1 MGRALVSRRKK
12 SSYKARGRLKSVI
25 RNEIQKNENKK
36 VETKRLLGL
45 LGQTVSR
52 GGRFWSMFGDQSGI
66 TGATIANPQFEISLF
81 QGVSA
86 VGTNQTQFENVS
98 ATSMTAVKNYPSNMN
113 LSMIGDECYLKSA
126 SLKYRL
132 VNNGVEN
139 RTARVCVFE
148 LYDILPAAELEMFFE
163 YAHVNY
169 KSVPSGAL
177 WSGGILSSVNRR
189 RVKRIYHDRTYNVT
203 AANEPNAILSRSVF
217 IPLNK
222 KLIAPVLNAKQV
234 SGFSQVKDS
243 AGDTP
248 LPTGA
253 SPYPETQQ
261 KELLTPHIYIV
272 CFTDEVED
280 DPELMDVEIQACWTV
295 RYTDM

>member
-1 MGRALVSRRKK
+1 MGRQLVSRRKT
-12 SSYKARGRLKSVI
+12 SSFKARGRLKNVI

-45 LGQTVSR
+45 LGETVSR

-66 TGATIANPQFEISLF
+66 VGAAVSNPSFEIVLF

-86 VGTNQTQFENVS
+86 VGTNQQIFNNAV
-98 ATSMTAVKNYPSNMN
+98 ATSASALVNYPSNMN

-132 VNNGVEN
+132 INSGAQN

-148 LYDILPAAELEMFFE
+148 LYDQLTAAELEMFFE
-163 YAHVNY
+163 YPHINY
-169 KSVPSGAL
+169 KDGLLP
-177 WSGGILSSVNRR
+177 WTGGILSSVNRR
-189 RVKRIYHDRTYNVT
+189 RVKRVYHDRTYNVT
-203 AANEPNAILSRSVF
+203 ARNEPNAILSRSVF

-222 KLIAPVLNAKQV
+222 KLIAPVLNPKQV
-234 SGFSQVKDS
+234 AGFSQVKDS

-272 CFTDEVED
+272 VFTDETGDE
-280 DPELMDVEIQACWTV
+280 PYDVAIQACWTV

>member
-1 MGRALVSRRKK
+1 MPRKLISRRKK

-36 VETKRLLGL
+36 VETKKLLGL
-45 LGQTVSR
+45 LHSDISR
-52 GGRFWSMFGDQSGI
+52 NGKFWSMFGDTAGI
-66 TGATIANPQFEISLF
+66 TGGEVNTPSFEITLF

-86 VGTNQTQFENVS
+86 VGTNQQQFNNAV
-98 ATSMTAVKNYPSNMN
+98 ATSASALVNYPSNMN

-132 VNNGVEN
+132 INSGATN

-148 LYDILPAAELEMFFE
+148 LYDILPAAELEMFFH

-169 KSVPSGAL
+169 KDGVPL

-203 AANEPNAILSRSVF
+203 ARNEPNAILSRSVF

-272 CFTDEVED
+272 CFTDD
-280 DPELMDVEIQACWTV
+280 GTTDVELQAAWVV